1 MPHNR
6 TARIAANVK
15 MTCAMKTLT
24 CDPAK
29 IARMSERL
37 IVSHHENNHG
47 GAVRRPNLID
57 NQLAELDYAN
67 GCRPFCSTLKKAG
80 RASVESLTGGMI
92 PTLAA
97 CCCAGIALYL
107 VGAV

>member
-1 MPHNR
+1 MPRNR

-24 CDPAK
+24 CDPAE

-37 IVSHHENNHG
+37 IMSHHENNYG
-47 GAVRRPNLID
+47 GAVRHPNLID
-57 NQLAELDYAN
+57 NQLAELDYAKAA
-67 GCRPFCSTLKKAG
+67 GFLFSGLKKAG
-80 RASVESLTGGMI
+80 RLTVESLVGGMI
-92 PTLAA
+92 PSLAA
-97 CCCAGIALYL
+97 CCCASIVLYL